1 MRVKNMVFSGFAA
14 GILSVG
20 TVNAAMADVPQI
32 ASKAYVDRVQTSV
45 NNLQQTIENQY
56 TPTEDLAGV
65 IATELQKDDSELKAV
80 LDTKAD
86 STTVDNLTQS
96 VTDLGESIADKAD
109 KIDVTDAQAGN
120 IATVAANGQYQV
132 SNVSLSTLVTEGN
145 VSEKIA
151 SALEDSDV
159 VQTAVNN
166 AVDSVIES
174 SISDNDGALK
184 TALDTKADAD
194 DVYTKEQANALFDG
208 VVPMPEGTCA
218 TESNR
223 CVVSY
228 DAVTKKMVWLDVT
241 GPLESAE

>member
-1 MRVKNMVFSGFAA
+1 MRVKNIAFSGFAA
-14 GILSVG
+14 AVLAVG
-20 TVNAAMADVPQI
+20 AAGAATADTPKI

-45 NNLQQTIENQY
+45 DNLQQTIENQY

-80 LDTKAD
+80 LDAKAD
-86 STTVDNLTQS
+86 STTVADLENS
-96 VTDLGESIADKAD
+96 VNELKSSIVDKAD
-109 KIDVTDAQAGN
+109 KIEVTGAQAGN
-120 IATVAANGQYQV
+120 IATVSADGQYRV
-132 SNVSLSTLVTEGN
+132 SDVNLSTLVTEGN

-166 AVDSVIES
+166 AVDTVIES
-174 SISDNDGALK
+174 SISDTNGVLK
-184 TALDTKADAD
+184 NALDSKADVD
-194 DVYTKEQANALFDG
+194 SVYTKEQANALFDG
-208 VVPMPEGTCA
+208 VVPMPEGDCA